1 VRRQRPLK
9 GSGQQQSGEKKH
21 ALSDSRVVV
30 VVVAKGTPAKASSWI

>member
-30 VVVAKGTPAKASSWI
+30 VVAKGTPAKASSWI